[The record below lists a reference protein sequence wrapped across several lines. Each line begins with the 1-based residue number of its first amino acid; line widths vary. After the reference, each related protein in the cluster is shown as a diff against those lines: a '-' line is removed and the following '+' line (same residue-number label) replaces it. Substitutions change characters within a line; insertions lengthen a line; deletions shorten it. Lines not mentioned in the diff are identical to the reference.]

1 MSPASAKLKTIYVED
16 DPAYSKMLQE
26 ALAAT
31 EQFAFLGDFRTAEEG
46 LAYLQHNEIDLA
58 FIDIELGGA
67 QNGLWLAEQIRDMP
81 LAVVFLTSH
90 TNYAI
95 QAFEAC
101 AIDYLVKPVSAG
113 DIAGMMERIRIKHAV
128 PLFSEQIEE
137 LHYNYMADQ
146 AVPKR
151 IFLSMVGEMIVVQL
165 SDVLYFTSV
174 NRYTNI
180 QMADGAKHLS
190 SKHLK
195 VYIESLS
202 GNTDFVRIHRS
213 SIVNK
218 NYVRSVIRD
227 SKLNQYYVVMA
238 NNQKLEM
245 SALKKKEI
253 LEELKR

>member
-1 MSPASAKLKTIYVED
+1 MSSVSAKLKTIYVED
-16 DPAYSKMLQE
+16 NPAYSKMLQE
-26 ALAAT
+26 ALAVS
-31 EQFAFLGDFRTAEEG
+31 EQFDFLGDFVSAEEG
-46 LAYLQHNEIDLA
+46 LAYLQQNEVDLV
-58 FIDIELGGA
+58 FIDIELAGE
-67 QNGLWLAEQIRDMP
+67 QNGLWLADQIRNMP
-81 LAVVFLTSH
+81 LSVVFLTSH
-90 TNYAI
+90 TSYAI

-101 AIDYLVKPVSAG
+101 AIDYLVKPVAAE
-113 DIAGMMERIRIKHAV
+113 DIAGMLERIRIKHAA

-137 LHYNYMADQ
+137 LHYNYMAEQ

-165 SDVLYFTSV
+165 SEVLYFTSV

-180 QMADGAKHLS
+180 QMADGSKHLS

-195 VYIESLS
+195 VYIESLA

-218 NYVRSVIRD
+218 NFVRSVIRD
-227 SKLNQYYVVMA
+227 SKLNQYYVVMT

>member
-1 MSPASAKLKTIYVED
+1 MSLASAKLRTIYVED
-16 DPAYSKMLQE
+16 NPAYSKMLQD
-26 ALAAT
+26 ALAT
-31 EQFAFLGDFRTAEEG
+31 NEQFDFLGDFASAEEG
-46 LAYLQHNEIDLA
+46 LDYLQQNEVDFV
-58 FIDIELGGA
+58 FIDIELAGI

-81 LAVVFLTSH
+81 LSVVFLTSH
-90 TNYAI
+90 TSYAI

-101 AIDYLVKPVSAG
+101 AIDYLVKPVSAE
-113 DIAGMMERIRIKHAV
+113 DIAGMLERMRIKGVV
-128 PLFSEQIEE
+128 PLFREQIEE
-137 LHYNYMADQ
+137 LHYNYMAEQ
-146 AVPKR
+146 SIPKR

-165 SDVLYFTSV
+165 SEVLYFTSV

-180 QMADGAKHLS
+180 QMADGTRHLS

-195 VYIESLS
+195 IYIESLS

-227 SKLNQYYVVMA
+227 NKQNQYYVVMT
-238 NNQKLEM
+238 NGQKLEM

-253 LEELKR
+253 FDELKR